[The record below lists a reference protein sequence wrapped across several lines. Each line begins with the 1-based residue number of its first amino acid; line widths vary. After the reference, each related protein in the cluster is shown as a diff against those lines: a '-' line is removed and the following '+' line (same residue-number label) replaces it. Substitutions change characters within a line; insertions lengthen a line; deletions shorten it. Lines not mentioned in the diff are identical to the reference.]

1 MPVKFKIE
9 EARFFLQKI
18 EQDYT
23 KVPDNEYYLSA
34 FLSAT
39 YSIRDHLLEDYN
51 KKFHFEIPHDLKFM
65 RIFEKKAREETAK
78 GNMIPSEFLLWY
90 KEEIKTVNKD
100 LLGSILKENR
110 HKTIH
115 SESITVENLLEV
127 VAEVASNEEELERW
141 KIANP
146 WLSIPIFNAI
156 GTVSL
161 HMDQCRSMLII
172 MEDFVKEALERFPNE
187 LIDIKF

>member
-1 MPVKFKIE
+1 MSVKFKIE

-51 KKFHFEIPHDLKFM
+51 KKFHFEIPNDLEFM

-90 KEEIKTVNKD
+90 KEKIRTVNED
-100 LLGSILKENR
+100 LLGNILKENR

-115 SESITVENLLEV
+115 SEAITVENLLED
-127 VAEVASNEEELERW
+127 AADLASNEEELERW

-156 GTVSL
+156 GTISL
-161 HMDQCRSMLII
+161 HMDQCRNILII
-172 MEDFVKEALERFPNE
+172 MEDFVKETLERFPNE

>member
-9 EARFFLQKI
+9 EAHFFLQKI

-39 YSIRDHLLEDYN
+39 YSVRDHLLEDYN
-51 KKFHFEIPHDLKFM
+51 KKFHFEIPNDLKF
-65 RIFEKKAREETAK
+65 RRNFEKKAREEAIK
-78 GNMIPSEFLLWY
+78 GDIIPCEFLSWY
-90 KEEIKTVNKD
+90 DEKIKTMNEET
-100 LLGSILKENR
+100 LASILKENR

-115 SESITVENLLEV
+115 SESIEIENLLED
-127 VAEVASNEEELERW
+127 VAQIASSNEELERW
-141 KIANP
+141 KNANP
-146 WLSIPIFNAI
+146 WLSIPIFNTRGGVA
-156 GTVSL
+156 L
-161 HMDQCRSMLII
+161 HMNECRSILKL
-172 MEDFVKEALERFPNE
+172 MEDFVKEALEKFPNE